1 MGVNKMI
8 KLALVIFL
16 LKPVLLNAE
25 DLKIR
30 KEQIVK
36 IYDGDTFFINID
48 KTLDVF
54 GKNLGI
60 RIKGVD
66 TPEIRGKCS
75 QEKFKAILAKEYLKQ
90 SLEKANCIILKN
102 LERGKY
108 FRVLADLYINGE
120 NIADKLLEQNLA
132 VKYQGGKKHS
142 FCIN

>member
-1 MGVNKMI
+1 MI
-8 KLALVIFL
+8 KLVLIIFL

-25 DLKIR
+25 DLIIR
-30 KEQIVK
+30 KDQIVK

-48 KTLDVF
+48 NSLDVF
-54 GKNLGI
+54 GKRLAI
-60 RIKGVD
+60 RIKGID
-66 TPEIRGKCS
+66 TPEIKGKCS
-75 QEKFKAILAKEYLKQ
+75 QEKFKAILAKEYLKE

-120 NIADKLLEQNLA
+120 NIADKLLNQNLA
-132 VKYQGGKKHS
+132 VKYQGGKKHN

>member
-1 MGVNKMI
+1 MI
-8 KLALVIFL
+8 KLVLIIFL

-30 KEQIVK
+30 KDQIVK

-48 KTLDVF
+48 NTLDVF
-54 GKNLGI
+54 GKNLGV

-75 QEKFKAILAKEYLKQ
+75 QEKFKAILAKEYLKE
-90 SLEKANCIILKN
+90 SLDKANCIILKN

-108 FRVLADLYINGE
+108 FRVLADVYINGE
-120 NIADKLLEQNLA
+120 NIADKLLDQNLA
-132 VKYQGGKKHS
+132 VKYQGGKKHN
-142 FCIN
+142 FCNN

>member
-1 MGVNKMI
+1 MELNKMI
-8 KLALVIFL
+8 KLVLIIFL

-30 KEQIVK
+30 KDQIVK

-48 KTLDVF
+48 NTLDVF

-75 QEKFKAILAKEYLKQ
+75 QEKFKAILAKEYLKE
-90 SLEKANCIILKN
+90 SLDKANCIILKN

-108 FRVLADLYINGE
+108 FRVLADVYINGE
-120 NIADKLLEQNLA
+120 NMADKLLNQNLA
-132 VKYQGGKKHS
+132 VKYQGGKKHN
-142 FCIN
+142 FCNN

>member
-1 MGVNKMI
+1 MI
-8 KLALVIFL
+8 KLVLIIFL

-30 KEQIVK
+30 KDQIVK

-48 KTLDVF
+48 NTLDVF

-75 QEKFKAILAKEYLKQ
+75 QEKFKAILAKEYLKE
-90 SLEKANCIILKN
+90 SLDKANCIILKN

-108 FRVLADLYINGE
+108 FRVLADVYINGE
-120 NIADKLLEQNLA
+120 NMADKLLNQNLA
-132 VKYQGGKKHS
+132 VKYQGGKKHN
-142 FCIN
+142 FCNN

>member
-1 MGVNKMI
+1 MEVNKMF
-8 KLALVIFL
+8 KLILITIL
-16 LKPVLLNAE
+16 LKPALLHAE
-25 DLKIR
+25 DLKIK

-48 KTLDVF
+48 NTLDVF
-54 GKNLGI
+54 GKNLGV

-75 QEKFKAILAKEYLKQ
+75 QEKFKAILAKEYLKK
-90 SLEKANCIILKN
+90 SLDKANCIILKN

-108 FRVLADLYINGE
+108 FRVLADLYIDGE
-120 NIADKLLEQNLA
+120 NIADKLLSQNLA
-132 VKYQGGKKHS
+132 VKYQGGKKHN

>member
-1 MGVNKMI
+1 MEENKMI
-8 KLALVIFL
+8 KLVLIIFL

-25 DLKIR
+25 DLIIR
-30 KEQIVK
+30 KDQIVK

-48 KTLDVF
+48 NSLDVF
-54 GKNLGI
+54 GKRLAI
-60 RIKGVD
+60 RIKGID
-66 TPEIRGKCS
+66 TPEIKGKCS
-75 QEKFKAILAKEYLKQ
+75 QEKFKAILAKEYLKE

-120 NIADKLLEQNLA
+120 NIADKLLNQNLA
-132 VKYQGGKKHS
+132 VKYQGGKKHN

>member
-1 MGVNKMI
+1 MI
-8 KLALVIFL
+8 KLVLIIFL

-30 KEQIVK
+30 KDQIVK

-48 KTLDVF
+48 NTLDVF
-54 GKNLGI
+54 GKRLAI
-60 RIKGVD
+60 RIKGID
-66 TPEIRGKCS
+66 TPEIKGKCS
-75 QEKFKAILAKEYLKQ
+75 QEKFKAILAKEYLKE

-120 NIADKLLEQNLA
+120 NIADKLLNQNLA
-132 VKYQGGKKHS
+132 VKYQGGKKHN

>member
-1 MGVNKMI
+1 MF
-8 KLALVIFL
+8 KLILIIIL
-16 LKPVLLNAE
+16 LKPALLHAE
-25 DLKIR
+25 DLKIK

-48 KTLDVF
+48 NTLDVF

-75 QEKFKAILAKEYLKQ
+75 QEKFKAILAKEYLKE
-90 SLEKANCIILKN
+90 SLDKANCIILKN

-108 FRVLADLYINGE
+108 FRVLADVYINGE
-120 NIADKLLEQNLA
+120 NMADKLLNQNLA
-132 VKYQGGKKHS
+132 VKYQGGKKHN
-142 FCIN
+142 FCNN